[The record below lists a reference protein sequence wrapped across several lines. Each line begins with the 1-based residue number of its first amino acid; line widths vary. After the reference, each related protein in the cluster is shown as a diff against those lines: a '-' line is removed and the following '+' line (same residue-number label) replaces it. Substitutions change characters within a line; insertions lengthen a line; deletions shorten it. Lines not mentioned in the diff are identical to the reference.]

1 MELLENL
8 CKAIMQKKQTKE
20 KAAKLPKEVKKP
32 KGEKKVKGAKNIQEA
47 LFMFQQEAL
56 VLPRN
61 GSGKTANG
69 KTYKYVTLDEMLQ
82 TATPV
87 LQKYGVGFTQLVQ
100 TDKMETKLFHVES
113 GTELVSVINLGSP
126 NNMQDYGGR
135 ITYAK
140 RYALGALLGLSSEED
155 VDATPIPEDKKPATP
170 APAEKPDIAK
180 DISEAPEV
188 KDTPQTVRSESFQKA
203 HGMISSAVTVDALD
217 HISGQI
223 AKTPRLNAEEKVDLQ
238 EVIVARRKEVES
250 NQK

>member
-1 MELLENL
+1 M
-8 CKAIMQKKQTKE
+8 ATKKITAKKE
-20 KAAKLPKEVKKP
+20 AKQPKQEKKVA
-32 KGEKKVKGAKNIQEA
+32 EKKVKGAKNIQEA
-47 LFMFQQEAL
+47 LFMFQQEEL

-61 GSGKTANG
+61 GSGKTVNG
-69 KTYKYVTLDEMLQ
+69 KVYKYVLLDDMLQ
-82 TATPV
+82 IAGPV

-113 GTELVSVINLGSP
+113 GTELTSVINLGSP

-203 HGMISSAVTVDALD
+203 HGMISSAVTLEALD
-217 HISGQI
+217 HIKGQI
-223 AKTPRLNAEEKVDLQ
+223 EKTPRLNAEEKVDLQ

-250 NQK
+250 STK

>member
-1 MELLENL
+1 MFLECSLL
-8 CKAIMQKKQTKE
+8 
-20 KAAKLPKEVKKP
+20 P
-32 KGEKKVKGAKNIQEA
+32 
-47 LFMFQQEAL
+47 QEAL

-155 VDATPIPEDKKPATP
+155 VDATPIPEDKK
-170 APAEKPDIAK
+170 APASVQVAAEKTDIAK

-188 KDTPQTVRSESFQKA
+188 ANTPQTVRSESFQKA
-203 HGMISSAVTVDALD
+203 HGMISSAVTLEALD

-223 AKTPRLNAEEKVDLQ
+223 EKTPRLNAEEKVDLS
-238 EVIVARRKEVES
+238 EIIVARRKEVES
-250 NQK
+250 NPR

>member
-1 MELLENL
+1 M
-8 CKAIMQKKQTKE
+8 AKKKE
-20 KAAKLPKEVKKP
+20 IKAAKLPKESKP

-155 VDATPIPEDKKPATP
+155 VDATPIPAEKAPASVQV
-170 APAEKPDIAK
+170 AAEKPDIAR
-180 DISEAPEV
+180 DLSEAPEV

-203 HGMISSAVTVDALD
+203 HGMISSAVTLEALD
-217 HISGQI
+217 HITGQI
-223 AKTPRLNAEEKVDLQ
+223 EKTPRLNAEEKVDLS
-238 EVIVARRKEVES
+238 EIIVARRKEVES
-250 NQK
+250 NPR

>member
-1 MELLENL
+1 M
-8 CKAIMQKKQTKE
+8 ATKKITAKKE
-20 KAAKLPKEVKKP
+20 AKQPKQEKKVA
-32 KGEKKVKGAKNIQEA
+32 EKKVKGAKNIQEA

-155 VDATPIPEDKKPATP
+155 VDATPIPEYKKNPAASVQVPGKVET
-170 APAEKPDIAK
+170 DIAK

-203 HGMISSAVTVDALD
+203 HGMISSAVTVDALE

-223 AKTPRLNAEEKVDLQ
+223 AKTPRLNDEEKVELQ
-238 EVIVARRKEVES
+238 AIIVARKTEVES
-250 NQK
+250 NPR

>member
-1 MELLENL
+1 M
-8 CKAIMQKKQTKE
+8 ATKKITAKKE
-20 KAAKLPKEVKKP
+20 AKQPKQ
-32 KGEKKVKGAKNIQEA
+32 EKKVVASKKAKNIQEA

-69 KTYKYVTLDEMLQ
+69 KVYKYVTLDEMLQ

-155 VDATPIPEDKKPATP
+155 VDATPIPEDKKTQASVQVAQT
-170 APAEKPDIAK
+170 DIAK

-188 KDTPQTVRSESFQKA
+188 ENTSQTVRSESFQKA
-203 HGMISSAVTVDALD
+203 HGMISSAVTLEALD
-217 HISGQI
+217 HIKGQI
-223 AKTPRLNAEEKVDLQ
+223 EKTPRLNAEEKVDLS
-238 EVIVARRKEVES
+238 EIIVARRKEVES
-250 NQK
+250 TPR

>member
-1 MELLENL
+1 M
-8 CKAIMQKKQTKE
+8 ATKKITAKKE
-20 KAAKLPKEVKKP
+20 AKQPKQEKKVA
-32 KGEKKVKGAKNIQEA
+32 EKKVKGAKNIQEA

-155 VDATPIPEDKKPATP
+155 VDATPILEDKKNPAASVQVPGKVET
-170 APAEKPDIAK
+170 DISK

-203 HGMISSAVTVDALD
+203 HGMISSAVTLEALD
-217 HISGQI
+217 HITGQI
-223 AKTPRLNAEEKVDLQ
+223 EKTPRLNAEEKVDLS
-238 EVIVARRKEVES
+238 EIIVARRKEVES
-250 NQK
+250 NPR

>member
-1 MELLENL
+1 M
-8 CKAIMQKKQTKE
+8 ATKKITAKKE
-20 KAAKLPKEVKKP
+20 AKQPKQEKKVA
-32 KGEKKVKGAKNIQEA
+32 GKKVKGAKNIQEA

-203 HGMISSAVTVDALD
+203 HGMISSAVTLEALD
-217 HISGQI
+217 HIKGQI
-223 AKTPRLNAEEKVDLQ
+223 EKTPRLNAEEKVDLS
-238 EVIVARRKEVES
+238 EIIIARRKEIES
-250 NQK
+250 NPR

>member
-1 MELLENL
+1 
-8 CKAIMQKKQTKE
+8 MQKKQTAKKE
-20 KAAKLPKEVKKP
+20 IKKEVKKP
-32 KGEKKVKGAKNIQEA
+32 APSKKPKAAKNIQEA
-47 LFMFQQEAL
+47 LFMFQQEHL

-61 GSGKTANG
+61 GSGKTMNG
-69 KTYKYVTLDEMLQ
+69 KVYKYVTLDEMLQ
-82 TATPV
+82 TAGPV
-87 LQKYGVGFTQLVQ
+87 LQKYGIGFTQLVQ

-155 VDATPIPEDKKPATP
+155 VDATPIPAEKKPSVDMGESEESGNEHYRGNVKT
-170 APAEKPDIAK
+170 DIAK

-188 KDTPQTVRSESFQKA
+188 ANTPQTVRSESFQKA

-223 AKTPRLNAEEKVDLQ
+223 AKTPRLNDEEKVELQ
-238 EVIVARRKEVES
+238 AIIVARKTEVES
-250 NQK
+250 STR